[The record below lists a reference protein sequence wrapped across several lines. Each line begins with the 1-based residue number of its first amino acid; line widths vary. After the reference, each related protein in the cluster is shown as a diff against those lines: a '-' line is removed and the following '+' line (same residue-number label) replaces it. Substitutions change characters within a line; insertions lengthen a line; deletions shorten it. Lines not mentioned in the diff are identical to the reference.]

1 MCAMIVMEIV
11 KCAVSNAYGNTTK
24 LFGTPYLTLAE
35 YKSAPTAIDYNN
47 LVVDSADPAAQDAEL
62 ANSIARASSWVDTY
76 CGQVLAA
83 TAETEQQ
90 RIRFSRDGYLKLHPF
105 YNPVVA
111 VTALSYGTQPNNL
124 VAYSD
129 CSQAWVENQSVV
141 VPFTAA
147 TQYSSAGPLSLGLP
161 ASTTGEM
168 FVKYTYVSGFANTV
182 LAADSSAGATSV
194 TVVDGTGIVAGSRLT
209 IFDGMGTETFVVGS
223 TYTFGSVTVPVA
235 GALTFAHTS
244 GAAVSALP
252 PAVKEATILAT
263 TAFLKVRGDYS
274 MTMGV
279 TSSVGQATANT
290 GSLSADLV
298 LASKMLI
305 PFRRVR

>member
-1 MCAMIVMEIV
+1 M
-11 KCAVSNAYGNTTK
+11 SNAYGNTTK
-24 LFGTPYLTLAE
+24 LFSTPYLTLAE
-35 YKSAPTAIDYNN
+35 YKAAPTAIDYNN

-62 ANSIARASSWVDTY
+62 ANAIARASSWIDTY

-83 TAETEQQ
+83 TSETEQQ

-147 TQYSSAGPLSLGLP
+147 TQYSSAGPLALGLP

-168 FVKYTYVSGFANTV
+168 FVKYTYVSGYANTT
-182 LAADSSAGATSV
+182 LAANVSAGVATI
-194 TVVDGTGIVAGSRLT
+194 TVADGSGIVAGSRLT
-209 IFDGMGTETFVVGS
+209 IFDGMATESITVAS
-223 TYTFGSVTVPVA
+223 TYTFGSTTVPIS
-235 GALTFAHTS
+235 GALVFAHLS
-244 GAAVSALP
+244 GATVSALP
-252 PAVKEATILAT
+252 PAVKEAAILAT

-279 TSSVGQATANT
+279 TSSVGQATPNT
-290 GSLSADLV
+290 SSETFDLA
-298 LASKMLI
+298 LAKELLI

>member
-1 MCAMIVMEIV
+1 M
-11 KCAVSNAYGNTTK
+11 SNAYGNTTK
-24 LFGTPYLTLAE
+24 LFSTPYLTLDE
-35 YKSAPTAIDYNN
+35 YKAAPTAIDYNN
-47 LVVDSADPAAQDAEL
+47 LVVDSSDPAAQDAEL
-62 ANSIARASSWVDTY
+62 ANAIARASSWVDSY

-83 TAETEQQ
+83 TSETEQQ

-161 ASTTGEM
+161 ASVTGEM
-168 FVKYTYVSGFANTV
+168 FVKYTYVSGYANTT
-182 LAADSSAGATSV
+182 LSADVTAGSSSFV
-194 TVVDGTGIVAGSRLT
+194 VVDGLGIVAGSRLT
-209 IFDGMGTETFVVGS
+209 IFDGMATETVTVRS
-223 TYTFGSVTVPVA
+223 AYTFGSSTVA
-235 GALTFAHTS
+235 ISGTLQFAHTA

-279 TSSVGQATANT
+279 TSSVGQATPNT
-290 GSLSADLV
+290 SSETFDLA
-298 LASKMLI
+298 LAKELLHS
-305 PFRRVR
+305 FRRVR

>member
-1 MCAMIVMEIV
+1 MCAVSVMEIV
-11 KCAVSNAYGNTTK
+11 TCVMSNAYGNTTK
-24 LFGTPYLTLAE
+24 LFSTPYLTLAE
-35 YKSAPTAIDYNN
+35 YKAAPTAIDYNN
-47 LVVDSADPAAQDAEL
+47 LVVDSSDPAAQDAEL
-62 ANSIARASSWVDTY
+62 ANSIARASSWVDSY

-83 TAETEQQ
+83 TSETEQQ

-105 YNPVVA
+105 YSPVVA

-124 VAYSD
+124 VTYAD
-129 CSQAWVENQSVV
+129 CSQSWVENQSVI
-141 VPFTAA
+141 VPFTSA

-161 ASTTGEM
+161 AMLGNEM
-168 FVKYTYVSGFANTV
+168 FVKYTYVSGFANTT
-182 LAADSSAGATSV
+182 LAATSTAGATTV
-194 TVVDGTGIVAGSRLT
+194 TVADGTGIVAGSRLT
-209 IFDGMGTETFVVGS
+209 IFDGLSTETFVVGS
-223 TYTFGSVTVPVA
+223 GYTFGSVTVPVS
-235 GALTFAHTS
+235 GTLVFAHLS

-290 GSLSADLV
+290 GGLDHDLA
-298 LASKMLI
+298 LAKELLI